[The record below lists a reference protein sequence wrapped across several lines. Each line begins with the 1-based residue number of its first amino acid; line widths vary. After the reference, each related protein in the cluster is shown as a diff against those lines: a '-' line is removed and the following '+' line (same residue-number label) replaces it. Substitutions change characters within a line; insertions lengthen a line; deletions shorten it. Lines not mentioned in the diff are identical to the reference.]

1 MKLVVFER
9 RKGWYWR
16 LVARNNRILAIGGEP
31 FSSARAAKRSF
42 TNLRDLF
49 EWARHRQSI
58 WIGGIQFVEVPLRK
72 GRRRR

>member
-1 MKLVVFER
+1 MRLVVFQR

-31 FSSARAAKRSF
+31 FSSARAAIRSMF
-42 TNLRDLF
+42 IVTNLATTHPRIPF
-49 EWARHRQSI
+49 EEI
-58 WIGGIQFVEVPLRK
+58 PLRK